1 MSSVEI
7 FKLSE
12 LRAKTD
18 RELLAVIGTE
28 LNRGLVI
35 ASVAATRESPLYQ
48 HASKS
53 LDRITKLLPTIF
65 VADLNE
71 RKALEANIKEMQ
83 RALDLVPMQPGR
95 AYSCCTSAA

>member
-18 RELLAVIGTE
+18 RELLAIIGTE
-28 LNRGLVI
+28 LNRGLLI
-35 ASVAATRESPLYQ
+35 ASVAATRESPLYR

-53 LDRITKLLPTIF
+53 LDRITKLLPTMSG
-65 VADLNE
+65 VDHNE
-71 RKALEANIKEMQ
+71 RKMLEANIKEMR
-83 RALDLVPMQPGR
+83 RALDQVPER